1 MINGMFARAIEARS
15 AEELKSVVSE
25 YGITLSSEKASELYS
40 RLSEAMELSDD
51 ELEQAAGGCSS
62 VSERYGRLEDTFEKF
77 LEKYGG
83 S

>member
-1 MINGMFARAIEARS
+1 MINGMFARAIEAES
-15 AEELKSVVSE
+15 AEELKNVVAE
-25 YGITLSSEKASELYS
+25 YGITLSDEKADELYA
-40 RLSEAMELSDD
+40 RLSEAMELTDD

-62 VSERYGRLEDTFEKF
+62 VSERFGGLEDTFEEF